1 MDQVNVKATFRD
13 DDLFARK
20 QYAKIGMKLIEN
32 HPKEKGACTIAIDAP
47 WGVGKSTFLHM
58 WINELDL
65 GNTLMY
71 PNPIYRSEFK
81 GKNVLPIYYNAW
93 ENDFSDSAMVP
104 LLYTICAQLDKKHE
118 DGWLLPDDE
127 NAIVEFLS
135 SCSSLL
141 LMLLTYV
148 VSKDEVTAQAAG
160 AAGGLTIKGLLNLLA
175 RYVKHKDDEPE
186 PDSIGAAYDKQ
197 LEIRENFRNAL
208 VELTKKCGGVYVFI
222 DELDRC
228 KPTFAIDTLE
238 MIKHYFDIPGLVFV
252 FGVDITQLSYAIS
265 GRYGENFDAIGYLSK
280 FFDHHI
286 LLPTPSAKQM
296 IQYCMPSASLL
307 SDSYRHMDE
316 IFAACKV
323 TPREIPRIMKTSH
336 TLLTLVFSNVWYGAR
351 DQAREFIILLVSLR
365 YRQTEIYQRYIG
377 NVAGW
382 NIYQWNQNHDF
393 YELLSF
399 FEPYMTM
406 TADVCSKEWRSILQ
420 EEPDASRND
429 ALSIECS
436 AIGRAI
442 LECVQHYGGDTFGQ
456 CIAAFLEL
464 AHLY

>member
-93 ENDFSDSAMVP
+93 ENDFSESAMVP

-118 DGWLLPDDE
+118 EGWLLPDDE
-127 NAIVEFLS
+127 NVIVEFLS

-175 RYVKHKDDEPE
+175 RYVKRKDDEPE
-186 PDSIGAAYDKQ
+186 PDSIGAVYDKQ

-238 MIKHYFDIPGLVFV
+238 MIKHYFDIPGLIFV
-252 FGVDITQLSYAIS
+252 FAIDMTQLAHAIS
-265 GRYGENFDAIGYLSK
+265 RRYGEKFDSIGYLSK
-280 FFDHHI
+280 FFDYHL

-296 IQYCMPSASLL
+296 IQYCLPTSSLM
-307 SDSYRHMDE
+307 SDSYRRLDE
-316 IFAACKV
+316 IFKACKV
-323 TPREIPRIMKTSH
+323 TPREIPTIMKASQ
-336 TLLTLVFSNVWYGAR
+336 TLLTLLFSNIWNGAR
-351 DQAREFIILLVSLR
+351 DTGREFVILLVSLR
-365 YRQTEIYQRYIG
+365 YRQTEIFQRYVG
-377 NVAGW
+377 NTLEW
-382 NIYQWNQNHDF
+382 NMFLWNQNQGF
-393 YELLSF
+393 YKLLSF

-406 TADVCSKEWRSILQ
+406 SVDACSKEWNLIIQ
-420 EEPDASRND
+420 EAPDAPQND
-429 ALSIECS
+429 AFAIECS
-436 AIGRAI
+436 AVGRGI
-442 LECVQHYGGDTFGQ
+442 LECVHPYGTDTFSQ
-456 CIAAFLEL
+456 CITEFLEL
-464 AHLY
+464 IYLY